1 MPMLNAAAEMSLTL
15 TRFHMSIIEA
25 SNNVVR
31 LYMIRSMFNLL
42 TDGDFYNRKQI
53 FKQTA
58 SRKNILEQHP
68 SINLALQNRYP
79 VEALQYYGNT
89 F

>member
-1 MPMLNAAAEMSLTL
+1 MTNAAPEMTPNLTK
-15 TRFHMSIIEA
+15 FHMSIIEA
-25 SNNVVR
+25 SNNDVK

-53 FKQTA
+53 FKQKV
-58 SRKNILEQHP
+58 SRKNILEQHR

>member
-1 MPMLNAAAEMSLTL
+1 MPMKNAALEMTPNLTK
-15 TRFHMSIIEA
+15 FHMSIIEA
-25 SNNVVR
+25 SNNDVK

-53 FKQTA
+53 FKQKV
-58 SRKNILEQHP
+58 SRKNILEQHR